1 MMYMNKNSV
10 FAFCIFLFG
19 SFSYAQMGINTMN
32 PLGLFHVDGLGNNAN
47 NTSLTPTQQ
56 LDDFIL
62 LHNRRVG
69 IGTTIPSVKFEIS
82 SNELGK
88 GLKLVEGTEGE
99 GKILYSGIDSLG
111 YANWSKKTMYAV
123 LGSMHGGINIP
134 LNTDKYDYN
143 STNSNQ
149 GLFPTGSYIE
159 LPPGKW
165 LITLDSQ
172 FKISLEPNQN
182 QSVLNYGNW
191 FTIRFSFSDT
201 DNLVLNPITE
211 DIEDLNNK
219 TIWNLIDGPTNTAYE
234 MGKYA
239 SLYGQLVIHNKTK
252 TIKKYY
258 LIAGGLSKSESLL
271 SGIIFHVGG
280 NAHGNF
286 ITALP
291 ILTD

>member
-10 FAFCIFLFG
+10 VAFCIFLFG

-62 LHNRRVG
+62 LRNRRVG
-69 IGTTIPSVKFEIS
+69 IGTTIPFVKFEIS

-88 GLKLVEGTEGE
+88 GLKLVDGTEGE

-111 YANWSKKTMYAV
+111 YANWSKKTIYAV
-123 LGSMHGGINIP
+123 LGSMNGGMNIP
-134 LNTDKYDYN
+134 LSTDKFDYN
-143 STNSNQ
+143 STNSNK

-165 LITLDSQ
+165 LITLDTQ

-182 QSVLNYGNW
+182 QSVLNYGSW
-191 FTIRFSFSDT
+191 FTIQFSFSDT
-201 DNLVLNPITE
+201 NNLALNSITN
-211 DIEDLNNK
+211 DIEDLNNQ
-219 TIWNLIDGPTNTAYE
+219 TIWNLIDGPTNTAYSI
-234 MGKYA
+234 GKYA
-239 SLYGQLVIHNKTK
+239 SVFGQLVIYNQTK
-252 TIKKYY
+252 TNKKYY
-258 LIAGGLSKSESLL
+258 LIAGGVSKSEGLL
-271 SGIIFHVGG
+271 EGVIFDVGG
-280 NAHGNF
+280 NTHGNF
-286 ITALP
+286 MTALP